1 MSEFIKAGKNIFPK
15 PVGCD
20 YDLIAGKVYDLNW
33 DSYNCTYIFSENGDL
48 NLPSKVYNLKKDI
61 PFKKRVLTYFKETT
75 AQTTGIMLAGTKG
88 TGKTVL
94 AKVIAKESELP
105 IIIVD
110 GSYPAQHLSK
120 FFKGFKTP
128 VCIIFDEIE
137 KKWRTDRMLEFLDGV
152 EATTKK
158 LVLMTCNDVS
168 QVSQYM
174 QDRCSRVRYLRTYGD
189 RDNIELI
196 ETLVKDNGIEKVKE
210 TTDFIIDNIKLLSID
225 NVLSFIKEVKLFGNE
240 FTLDDIIEDMNISL
254 NEQKTNT
261 TVNPTA
267 SSINTVEDLIEEWK
281 NDPVDDNGMY
291 DDEEYCLK
299 EAA

>member
-48 NLPSKVYNLKKDI
+48 NLPSKVYNLKKDV

-75 AQTTGIMLAGTKG
+75 AQTTGVMLAGTKG

-94 AKVIAKESELP
+94 SKVIAKESGLP

-158 LVLMTCNDVS
+158 LVLMTCNDINL
-168 QVSQYM
+168 VSQYM

-196 ETLVKDNGIEKVKE
+196 ETLVKDNGIENVKE
-210 TTDFIIDNIKLLSID
+210 TTDFIINNIKLLSID
-225 NVLSFIKEVKLFGNE
+225 NVLSFIKEAKLFGNE
-240 FTLDDIIEDMNISL
+240 FTLDEIIEDMNISL
-254 NEQKTNT
+254 NNKKATI
-261 TVNPTA
+261 
-267 SSINTVEDLIEEWK
+267 SINSTSL
-281 NDPVDDNGMY
+281 DNGSVCIPNSIKLNDED
-291 DDEEYCLK
+291 DDEDDEDWEDVMK

>member
-33 DSYNCTYIFSENGDL
+33 DGYNGTYIFSENGDL
-48 NLPSKVYNLKKDI
+48 NLPSKVYNLKKDV

-75 AQTTGIMLAGTKG
+75 AQTTGVMLAGTKG

-94 AKVIAKESELP
+94 SKVIAKESGLP

-158 LVLMTCNDVS
+158 LVLMTCNDVN

-196 ETLVKDNGIEKVKE
+196 ETLVKDNGIENVKE
-210 TTDFIIDNIKLLSID
+210 TTDFIINNIKLLSID
-225 NVLSFIKEVKLFGNE
+225 NVLSFIKEVKLFGSE
-240 FTLDDIIEDMNISL
+240 FTLDEIIEDMNISL
-254 NEQKTNT
+254 NNKKPSLANAIDIGFIST
-261 TVNPTA
+261 
-267 SSINTVEDLIEEWK
+267 K
-281 NDPVDDNGMY
+281 NDNYEEDD
-291 DDEEYCLK
+291 DDTDDDHEEDWGDVMK

>member
-33 DSYNCTYIFSENGDL
+33 DGYNGTYIFSENGDL
-48 NLPSKVYNLKKDI
+48 NLPSKVYNLKKDV

-75 AQTTGIMLAGTKG
+75 AQTTGVMLAGTKG

-94 AKVIAKESELP
+94 SKVIAKESGLP

-158 LVLMTCNDVS
+158 LVLMTCNDVN

-196 ETLVKDNGIEKVKE
+196 ETLVKDNGIENVKE
-210 TTDFIIDNIKLLSID
+210 TTDFIINNIKLLSID
-225 NVLSFIKEVKLFGNE
+225 NVLSFIKEVKLFGSE
-240 FTLDDIIEDMNISL
+240 FTLDEIIEDMNISL
-254 NEQKTNT
+254 NNKKPSLANAIDIGFIST
-261 TVNPTA
+261 
-267 SSINTVEDLIEEWK
+267 K
-281 NDPVDDNGMY
+281 NDNYEEDD
-291 DDEEYCLK
+291 DDTDDDHEEDWGDVIK

>member
-33 DSYNCTYIFSENGDL
+33 DGYNGTYIFSENGDL
-48 NLPSKVYNLKKDI
+48 NLPSKVYNLKKDV

-75 AQTTGIMLAGTKG
+75 AQTTGVMLAGTKG

-94 AKVIAKESELP
+94 SKVIAKESGLP

-158 LVLMTCNDVS
+158 LVLMTCNDVN

-196 ETLVKDNGIEKVKE
+196 ETLVKDNGIENVKE

-225 NVLSFIKEVKLFGNE
+225 NVLSFIKEVKLFGSE
-240 FTLDDIIEDMNISL
+240 FTLDEIIEDMNISL
-254 NEQKTNT
+254 NNKKPSLANT
-261 TVNPTA
+261 IDIGFIST
-267 SSINTVEDLIEEWK
+267 K
-281 NDPVDDNGMY
+281 NDNYEEDD
-291 DDEEYCLK
+291 DDTDDDHEEDWGDTMK

>member
-33 DSYNCTYIFSENGDL
+33 DGYNCTYIFSENGDL
-48 NLPSKVYNLKKDI
+48 NLPSKVYNLKKDV
-61 PFKKRVLTYFKETT
+61 PFKKRILTYFKETT
-75 AQTTGIMLAGTKG
+75 AQTTGVMLAGTKG

-94 AKVIAKESELP
+94 SKVIAKESGLP

-158 LVLMTCNDVS
+158 LVLMTCNDINL
-168 QVSQYM
+168 VSQYM

-189 RDNIELI
+189 RDDIELI
-196 ETLVKDNGIEKVKE
+196 ETLVKDHEIEDVKG
-210 TTDFIIDNIKLLSID
+210 TTDFIINNIKLLSID
-225 NVLSFIKEVKLFGNE
+225 NVLSFIKEVKLFGSE
-240 FTLDDIIEDMNISL
+240 LTLDEIIEDMNISL
-254 NEQKTNT
+254 NKQKTNT
-261 TVNPTA
+261 PIN
-267 SSINTVEDLIEEWK
+267 SISLSIDAPIPVEDDCDEDNDWEEMLTK
-281 NDPVDDNGMY
+281 Q
-291 DDEEYCLK
+291 C
-299 EAA
+299 A

>member
-33 DSYNCTYIFSENGDL
+33 DGYNGTYIFSENGDL
-48 NLPSKVYNLKKDI
+48 NLPSKVYNLKKDV

-75 AQTTGIMLAGTKG
+75 AQTTGVMLAGTKG

-94 AKVIAKESELP
+94 SKVIAKESGLP

-158 LVLMTCNDVS
+158 LVLMTCNDVN

-196 ETLVKDNGIEKVKE
+196 ETLVKDNEIENVEE
-210 TTDFIIDNIKLLSID
+210 TTNFIIDNIKLLSID
-225 NVLSFIKEVKLFGNE
+225 NVLSFIKEVKLFGSE
-240 FTLDDIIEDMNISL
+240 FTLDEIIEDMNISL
-254 NEQKTNT
+254 NNKKPSLANAIDIGFIST
-261 TVNPTA
+261 
-267 SSINTVEDLIEEWK
+267 K
-281 NDPVDDNGMY
+281 NDNYEEDD
-291 DDEEYCLK
+291 DDTDDDHEEDWGDVMK

>member
-20 YDLIAGKVYDLNW
+20 YDLIPGKVYDLNW
-33 DSYNCTYIFSENGDL
+33 DRHNDTYIFSENGDL
-48 NLPSKVYNLKKDI
+48 NLPSKVYNLNKDV

-75 AQTTGIMLAGTKG
+75 AQTTGVMLAGTKG

-94 AKVIAKESELP
+94 AKVIAKESDLP

-110 GSYPAQHLSK
+110 GGYPAYQLNK

-137 KKWRTDRMLEFLDGV
+137 KKWKTEQMLEFLDGV
-152 EATTKK
+152 EATAKK
-158 LVLMTCNDVS
+158 LVLMTCNDIRLVS
-168 QVSQYM
+168 DYM

-196 ETLVKDNGIEKVKE
+196 RTLVEDNGIEKVDE
-210 TTDFIIDNIKLLSID
+210 VTNFIIDNIKLLSID
-225 NVLSFIKEVKLFGNE
+225 NVLSFIKEVKLFGDSL
-240 FTLDDIIEDMNISL
+240 TLEELIEDMNIS
-254 NEQKTNT
+254 TNLISKKEIT
-261 TVNPTA
+261 NVLDEE
-267 SSINTVEDLIEEWK
+267 ED
-281 NDPVDDNGMY
+281 
-291 DDEEYCLK
+291 DDEDDDSDS
-299 EAA
+299 EASWLDKYISDPLAA

>member
-33 DSYNCTYIFSENGDL
+33 DGYNGTYIFSENGDL
-48 NLPSKVYNLKKDI
+48 NLPSKVYNLKKDV

-75 AQTTGIMLAGTKG
+75 AQTTGVMLAGTKG

-94 AKVIAKESELP
+94 SKVIAKESGLP

-158 LVLMTCNDVS
+158 LVLMTCNDVN

-196 ETLVKDNGIEKVKE
+196 ETLVKDNEIENVEE
-210 TTDFIIDNIKLLSID
+210 TTNFIIDNIKLLSID
-225 NVLSFIKEVKLFGNE
+225 NVLSFIKEVKLFGSE
-240 FTLDDIIEDMNISL
+240 FTLDEIIEDMNISL
-254 NEQKTNT
+254 NNKKPSLANAIDIGFIST
-261 TVNPTA
+261 
-267 SSINTVEDLIEEWK
+267 K
-281 NDPVDDNGMY
+281 NDNYEDDF
-291 DDEEYCLK
+291 DDADDDHEEDWGDVMK

>member
-33 DSYNCTYIFSENGDL
+33 NGMNGTYVFSENGDL
-48 NLPSKVYNLKKDI
+48 NLPSKVYDLKKDV

-75 AQTTGIMLAGTKG
+75 AQTTGVMLAGTKG

-94 AKVIAKESELP
+94 SKVIAKESGLP

-120 FFKGFKTP
+120 FFKSFKTP

-137 KKWRTDRMLEFLDGV
+137 KKWHTDRMLEFLDGV

-158 LVLMTCNDVS
+158 LVLMTCNDIGL
-168 QVSQYM
+168 VSQYM

-196 ETLVKDNGIEKVKE
+196 ETLVKDNEIENVKE
-210 TTDFIIDNIKLLSID
+210 ITDFIIDNIKLLSID
-225 NVLSFIKEVKLFGNE
+225 NVLSFIKEAKLFGSE
-240 FTLDDIIEDMNISL
+240 FTLDEIIEDMNISL
-254 NEQKTNT
+254 NNKKPSLANAIDIGFIST
-261 TVNPTA
+261 
-267 SSINTVEDLIEEWK
+267 K
-281 NDPVDDNGMY
+281 NDNYEEDD
-291 DDEEYCLK
+291 DDTDDDHEEDWGDVMK